1 VHGISSRVHGDHGV
15 ENGVVAQFIEAVK
28 GYLRGSYI
36 WGQCEQFDFLMA
48 QI

>member
-1 VHGISSRVHGDHGV
+1 MHGIPSHVRSDHGV
-15 ENGVVAQFIEAVK
+15 ENSVVAQFMEAVK
-28 GYLRGSYI
+28 GYLQGSYI